1 MWMVGSAVQQG
12 KARHVGRNKKM
23 KHMERDGELEKM
35 GGDCQKLKER
45 GNWQNRDCVSTTQ
58 KFEAMLT

>member
-35 GGDCQKLKER
+35 GGRLPEIEREGKLAKS
-45 GNWQNRDCVSTTQ
+45 GLSTYHT
-58 KFEAMLT
+58 KV

>member
-45 GNWQNRDCVSTTQ
+45 GNWQNRD
-58 KFEAMLT
+58 